1 MNTTVL
7 TEGTPLKNIFEN
19 GRIDTSCCK
28 TMHLSDIYR
37 ILVLYRLCYN
47 HLFKDT
53 DKIMFFSHF
62 RYGGWY
68 TDLDTVTLRR
78 TDLLKNAVANSQG
91 LIGNFHCLSL
101 RLCI

>member
-1 MNTTVL
+1 MVEL
-7 TEGTPLKNIFEN
+7 TPPAA
-19 GRIDTSCCK
+19 RQC
-28 TMHLSDIYR
+28 
-37 ILVLYRLCYN
+37 ILATFIGFWFFTGYN

-53 DKIMFFSHF
+53 SNTNFFTHF

-91 LIGNFHCLSL
+91 LIGNSHCLSL